1 MEIIMRNNKRGI
13 MSFNHLRD
21 SCNVTHNKNM
31 KYIIAAI
38 ICSLPILAVA
48 DHVYLKDGSQ
58 LVGQIQ
64 KMSDTKLTMDT
75 SFAKGLEIQSNT
87 IKGVATDNKLMVGLK
102 SGDRLNGILM
112 YSEETGQRLVKTSF
126 GDIQLQGGSELANI
140 WRKETDSP
148 EIAVETQQ
156 HKQTVA
162 KLEAQHKEELEH
174 VKQSYEEKI
183 GDIETAKAKLEDPWS
198 GNIGL
203 GVSGQ
208 SGNTDNFGVQGRG
221 EAVRDTGFD
230 RITLYVEGNLE
241 KQNKTTSTNEV
252 FAGAALEHDLNPV
265 WFVFG
270 SADFEKDEFENLEL
284 RGIAQTGL
292 GRFFIRQDNLI
303 LKGLVGLGY
312 QHESFTDGTTS
323 EEGVVSLGTDFLYQY
338 DEWWKFG
345 HKFTYYPSLSRP
357 ASDYRLIS
365 NAFAELPLAGIDSP
379 WKLRLSL
386 RNQYDNVP
394 KPSINKLDTT
404 YMMNLVYDWE

>member
-1 MEIIMRNNKRGI
+1 MRNIKRGI
-13 MSFNHLRD
+13 MSFNHLRYGFAVNH
-21 SCNVTHNKNM
+21 SKNV
-31 KYIIAAI
+31 KYIVAAI
-38 ICSLPILAVA
+38 IFALPILAVA
-48 DHVYLKDGSQ
+48 DQVYLKDGSQ

-64 KMSDTKLTMDT
+64 KMSDAKLTMDT
-75 SFAKGLEIQSNT
+75 SFAKGLQIQSNT
-87 IKGVATDNKLMVGLK
+87 IKGVATENKLMVSLK
-102 SGDRLNGILM
+102 SGDRLNGILA
-112 YSEETGQRLVKTSF
+112 YSKETGQRLTKTSF
-126 GDIQLQGGSELANI
+126 GDIQLQGESALANI
-140 WRKETDSP
+140 WKTKTESP
-148 EIAVETQQ
+148 EVVVETQQ

-162 KLEAQHKEELEH
+162 KLENQHKEELDQ
-174 VKQSYEEKI
+174 VKRSYEEKI
-183 GDIETAKAKLEDPWS
+183 NDIEIAKAQLEDPWS

-203 GVSGQ
+203 GISGQ
-208 SGNTDNFGVQGRG
+208 SGNTDNFGIQGRG
-221 EAVRDTGFD
+221 EALRDTGFD

-241 KQNKTTSTNEV
+241 KQNKITSTNEV
-252 FAGAALEHDLNPV
+252 FAGAALEHDLNPI

-284 RGIAQTGL
+284 RGIAQTGV
-292 GRFFIRQDNLI
+292 GRFFIRQDNLTF
-303 LKGLVGLGY
+303 KGLVGLGY

-323 EEGVVSLGTDFLYQY
+323 EEGVVSLGYDFLYQY

-365 NAFAELPLAGIDSP
+365 NAFAEMPLAGIDSP

-394 KPSINKLDTT
+394 KPSINKLDTA